1 MRDIILDIQPSY
13 FLVDF
18 QTGRML
24 AFHLFLPRSWNSN
37 LILFYILFDAVKA
50 FTVKALRLVFLFSS
64 DKSVEQANLQ
74 NKPFQSSKM
83 KV

>member
-50 FTVKALRLVFLFSS
+50 FTVKALRLVFLFNS
-64 DKSVEQANLQ
+64 DKSNRIISETNLFSPQ
-74 NKPFQSSKM
+74 KT